1 MASNLTKI
9 SRLKAYNASQ
19 KLDFIFMSETYFD
32 SVVLEEHQNMQI
44 NGYDL
49 IKANHL
55 SNSKKGG
62 VCIFYKETLGAVL
75 LTD

>member
-1 MASNLTKI
+1 
-9 SRLKAYNASQ
+9 
-19 KLDFIFMSETYFD
+19 MSETYFD